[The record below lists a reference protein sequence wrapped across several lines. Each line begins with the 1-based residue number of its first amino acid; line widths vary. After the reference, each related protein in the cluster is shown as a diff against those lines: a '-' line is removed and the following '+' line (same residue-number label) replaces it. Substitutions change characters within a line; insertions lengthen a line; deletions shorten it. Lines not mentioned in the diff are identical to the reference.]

1 MKKRKRLHHDR
12 TDRAKNE
19 HGSSGKHRRHH
30 ISMGIGLWIITIYC
44 LLMMVGMG
52 TFSRYRKEFTS
63 NGNGIA
69 KSFYFTSELEQEQS
83 LYRSRSA
90 SAVHELYGWTPGE
103 EYTFLVGVQN
113 YTDAYHVTEEP
124 IYYEVKTPSSF
135 TYKIHGESDM
145 NGKIGGDGSL
155 ENQTIAITVPAGWTP
170 DNAAYPAFNVVIQ
183 SVQDAAGKGYVKT
196 ISLRFLLVEGES
208 YVECEAENHTDYV
221 DLLLGVSGAGSVSI
235 EWPAGL
241 TPDNTNPYLT
251 EATTPPYRIGF
262 ETVDSC
268 RLRFLVTGALGDT
281 DAFTVTAD
289 NVVKTVMIPR

>member
-19 HGSSGKHRRHH
+19 QGSSGKTRRHH

-135 TYKIHGESDM
+135 TYKIHGEDWRGWKPGEPDHCH
-145 NGKIGGDGSL
+145 NGSRGLD
-155 ENQTIAITVPAGWTP
+155 AG
-170 DNAAYPAFNVVIQ
+170 
-183 SVQDAAGKGYVKT
+183 
-196 ISLRFLLVEGES
+196 
-208 YVECEAENHTDYV
+208 
-221 DLLLGVSGAGSVSI
+221 
-235 EWPAGL
+235 
-241 TPDNTNPYLT
+241 
-251 EATTPPYRIGF
+251 
-262 ETVDSC
+262 
-268 RLRFLVTGALGDT
+268 
-281 DAFTVTAD
+281 
-289 NVVKTVMIPR
+289 